1 MLEQAQLADASPF
14 DFLDLSLIVC
24 SFQVHM
30 FGSHTTRALIPD
42 SLESERGNPL
52 GTPQPVAAGVPTQPQ
67 L

>member
-14 DFLDLSLIVC
+14 AFLDLSLIAC
-24 SFQVHM
+24 ILQVHM

-42 SLESERGNPL
+42 SLESERSNPL
-52 GTPQPVAAGVPTQPQ
+52 GTPQSLTVGVPTQPQ